1 MGQAV
6 TVIEKKSSTPGIVR
20 YETNRVLTG
29 TGHEVF
35 RSADDA
41 YGDKWCDELARRLF
55 AHGGIETIS
64 MNGNVITLKLA
75 EARPPHGVK
84 EIVETM
90 FIYYGPGVEVV
101 MPEGASAE

>member
-1 MGQAV
+1 MGQPV

-29 TGHEVF
+29 TGHEIF

-55 AHGGIETIS
+55 AHGGIDTIS
-64 MNGNVITLKLA
+64 MNGNIITVKLA
-75 EARPPHGVK
+75 EASRPQGIK
-84 EIVETM
+84 EVVETM
-90 FIYYGPGVEVV
+90 FIYYSPGVEVV
-101 MPEGASAE
+101 MPEGFGD